1 MTERTMRTLLI
12 AFLLLGVLAVAV
24 RVTSAAAKRTAL
36 ELQTQ
41 AFKGDWDVISE
52 RGTIR
57 IAVPYSRTLY
67 FNDRGAQ
74 RGLTAETVHEFEQWL
89 NKKHKG
95 RSRPVTV
102 LATPTT
108 RQSLFS
114 NLRDGHAEIAAGNLT
129 ITAERLQTFNFT
141 LPFRS
146 NVSEIVVM
154 NKADPALASLDELAG
169 LEVHVRKTSSYYES
183 LRALNDRFRQTRKPQ
198 MKLTLVP
205 DELEDEDMMEM
216 LAAGLLRIIVVDD
229 WKARIWAQIIP
240 NLQLRPGLALRTG
253 ANIGW
258 AVRKDTPKLKALL
271 DEFVTDHLKGT
282 QKAEIHLASYQR
294 RFKSLHNAIVAH
306 EWKKFEDTIAFFEQY
321 SDQYGFDHLM
331 LAAQGYQESRLNQQ
345 ARSRAGAIGIMQL
358 MPSTGRELKVGDI
371 TKAEA
376 NVHGGTK
383 YMRVLLDRYFRDAK
397 FDEQNRT
404 LFAFASYNAGPNRI
418 AQVRKEAKSYGLDPD
433 KWFDNVEI
441 AASKRIGQE
450 TVQYV
455 RNIYKY
461 YTAYRLQLDALAA
474 QHIARQRVL
483 PRAGAKTSQ

>member
-1 MTERTMRTLLI
+1 MRLLLI
-12 AFLLLGVLAVAV
+12 ALLLLDVLAVAV
-24 RVTSAAAKRTAL
+24 RVTSAAATANRTAL
-36 ELQTQ
+36 QLQTQ

-74 RGLTAETVHEFEQWL
+74 RGLTAEDIHEFEQWL
-89 NKKHKG
+89 KKKYKG
-95 RSRPVTV
+95 NSRPVTV
-102 LATPTT
+102 LAIPTT

-114 NLRDGHAEIAAGNLT
+114 NVRDGHAEIAAGNLT
-129 ITAERLQTFNFT
+129 ITAERRQSFNFT
-141 LPFRS
+141 LPLRS

-169 LEVHVRKTSSYYES
+169 LEVHVRQTSSYYES
-183 LRALNDRFRQTRKPQ
+183 LRALNDRFRQARRPQ

-216 LAAGLLRIIVVDD
+216 LAAGVLRIIVVDD
-229 WKARIWAQIIP
+229 WKAKIWAEIIP
-240 NLQLRPGLALRTG
+240 NLQLRPGLALRRG

-271 DEFVTDHLKGT
+271 DEFVTHHLKGT
-282 QKAEIHLASYQR
+282 QKAEIRLASYQR
-294 RFKSLHNAIVAH
+294 RFKSLHNATVAH
-306 EWKKFEDTIAFFEQY
+306 EWKKFEETISFFEKY
-321 SDQYGFDHLM
+321 SEQYGFDHLM
-331 LAAQGYQESRLNQQ
+331 LAAQGYQESRLDQK

-383 YMRVLLDRYFRDAK
+383 YMRVLLDRHFRDAK

-418 AQVRKEAKSYGLDPD
+418 AKLRDEAKSYRLDPD

-441 AASKRIGQE
+441 VASKRIGQE

-461 YTAYRLQLDALAA
+461 YTAYRLQLDALSA
-474 QHIARQRVL
+474 QHKARQRIA
-483 PRAGAKTSQ
+483 PKAGAKNSR